1 MYSYAILGLGPAGL
15 IALAHLPDDALR
27 TTIAFEPACIGG
39 DLAALYGT
47 IRANIPKSVIR
58 KALQSIPRWAEA
70 RLTHLDAYGDDE
82 CPRLSDAVKQIRV
95 LAADLLRQ
103 IELHSVRVDGLEQ
116 RSDGGWRLHTCGGGA
131 GAHYDTKK
139 LLLCTGA
146 RPKSLD
152 LPIPAIPL
160 SIALNAAS
168 LADYVVPATDRVVV
182 FGTAHSGTLVLK
194 HLHDVGV
201 REVTAVYKGDRPFRY
216 FRDGDSEGIKQESER
231 IADEIVGRAWGD
243 ATPRLV
249 QLDAMGDVYRALH
262 RATYVIYALG
272 FETPCWK
279 YKVADGTE
287 KILHYREGTS
297 TFDVPNIW
305 GFGMGYPTR
314 YTAPNGMQYADIGFG
329 PFADAVRAVLPDL
342 LTA

>member
-15 IALAHLPDDALR
+15 LALAHLPDDALR

-39 DLAALYGT
+39 DLAAVYGT
-47 IRANIPKSVIR
+47 IRANIPTSVIR
-58 KALQSIPRWAEA
+58 KAIHSVPRWADA
-70 RLTHLDAYGDDE
+70 RLTLLDAYGEEE

-95 LAADLLRQ
+95 LCADLLRR

-116 RSDGGWRLHTCGGGA
+116 LPEGAGWRLRVCA
-131 GAHYDTKK
+131 GAHYDAKK

-160 SIALNAAS
+160 SIALNASA

-194 HLHDVGV
+194 HLKDAGV

-249 QLDAMGDVYRALH
+249 PVDAIGDIYRALH
-262 RATYVIYALG
+262 RATYVVYALG

-279 YKVADGTE
+279 YRAADGSE
-287 KILHYREGTS
+287 KILQHSAATS
-297 TFDVPNIW
+297 AFDAPNVW
-305 GFGMGYPTR
+305 GFGIGYPTR
-314 YTAPNGMQYADIGFG
+314 YTASNGAQYADIGFG
-329 PFADAVRAVLPDL
+329 PFADAIRAALPAL
-342 LTA
+342 LA

>member
-15 IALAHLPDDALR
+15 LALAHLPDEALR
-27 TTIAFEPACIGG
+27 STIAFEPACIGG
-39 DLAALYGT
+39 DLAAAYGT

-58 KALQSIPRWAEA
+58 RALQSIPRWAEA
-70 RLTHLDAYGDDE
+70 RLTLLDAYGEEE

-103 IELHSVRVDGLEQ
+103 IELHSIRVDGLEQ
-116 RSDGGWRLHTCGGGA
+116 LTGGDWRLHTCS

-146 RPKSLD
+146 RPKTLD

-160 SIALNAAS
+160 SIALNATALS
-168 LADYVVPATDRVVV
+168 DYVVPATDRVVV

-194 HLHDVGV
+194 HLKDAGV

-231 IADEIVGRAWGD
+231 IADEIVGRVWGD
-243 ATPRLV
+243 MTPRLV
-249 QLDAMGDVYRALH
+249 QFDAIGDTYRALH
-262 RATYVIYALG
+262 RATHVVYALG

-279 YKVADGTE
+279 YKAADGSE
-287 KILHYREGTS
+287 KVLQHRADTS
-297 TFDVPNIW
+297 MFDAPNVW
-305 GFGMGYPTR
+305 GFGIGYPTR
-314 YTAPNGMQYADIGFG
+314 YTAPNGVQYPDIGFG
-329 PFADAVRAVLPDL
+329 PFADAVRAALPHL
-342 LTA
+342 LTPS